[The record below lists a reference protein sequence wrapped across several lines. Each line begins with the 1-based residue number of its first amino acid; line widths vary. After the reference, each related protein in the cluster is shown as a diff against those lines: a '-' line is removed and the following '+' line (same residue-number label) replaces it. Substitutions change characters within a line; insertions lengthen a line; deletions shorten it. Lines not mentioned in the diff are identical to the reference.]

1 MPDEPAAPPAP
12 APPPDP
18 ADTLRQ
24 QLATANQR
32 LIQAELK
39 SHALRAG
46 IIDLDCLKLL
56 DASALTLDENGTV
69 PNAAAALANL
79 KRDKP
84 WLFTNPNSSHPAP
97 PPAPEPPKTRMAKDM
112 TVREWQIARD
122 RLIRGR

>member
-1 MPDEPAAPPAP
+1 MTDTPADPPAP
-12 APPPDP
+12 D
-18 ADTLRQ
+18 DTTALRE
-24 QLATANQR
+24 QLATANAR

-56 DASALTLDENGTV
+56 DVSAFKLDENGTL
-69 PNAAAALANL
+69 PDAATALANL

-84 WLFTNPNSSHPAP
+84 WAFPKPNSSHPAP
-97 PPAPEPPKTRMAKDM
+97 APTPEPPKTRMAKDM
-112 TVREWQIARD
+112 TVREWQIARE